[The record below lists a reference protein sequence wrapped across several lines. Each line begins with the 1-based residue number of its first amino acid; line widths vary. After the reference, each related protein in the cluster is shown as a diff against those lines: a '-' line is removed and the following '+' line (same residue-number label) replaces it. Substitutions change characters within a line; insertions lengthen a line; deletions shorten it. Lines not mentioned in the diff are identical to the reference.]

1 MKSSKNDNTVKS
13 RQRRRH
19 PIGRRLLAG
28 LLCVCLS
35 LVPLPMD
42 NFGYSVQAAQEQEI
56 TSFVELPEN
65 VRMRTVSVGT
75 DLEELNLPQTL
86 EAVCSM
92 QETMQT
98 SGEDVEI
105 MREDTGISGVSE
117 STKTPENTKM
127 LEDTKALENMKAPET
142 SEEEIESS
150 EENAETPGGETDQP
164 GEEAASSSE
173 EPFIS
178 EETPVFP
185 EQGTEVERTETFT
198 IDGIAWRSEPEYDK
212 EAEGSYVFAPIIPDS
227 YGLAEGVELPQITI
241 KVVRDGLAEDEE
253 KFDSGRERRNI
264 RNIGKK
270 EILEVQEGEVM
281 PLAEPGCG
289 TISEDTVWSGN
300 VTLTDGELIVEPG
313 VTLTIQGIVT
323 VQGNVTVKGGGTI
336 KRGSGNAYF
345 KVYDGA
351 HLTVGDVSLDGAAL
365 PASYSMIEAVKGNVI
380 LDDGCKIQNC
390 RQTASVTSVEYTDGY
405 GDKRTGN
412 GSGAAIFVQS
422 GTAEFNDITIE
433 NNSLEI
439 GGGGSVFIRNSVLR
453 VNGGVYKNNRTTMS
467 FPYGGGCIYN
477 ALSKLYIYGGKFIGN
492 SSAGAGGCIVN
503 INHPGTETYL
513 YGGEFEGNKSSYSGY
528 AGSGAII
535 YLAYDPARPGL
546 NGEGS
551 VLDLSGNVKFCG
563 DGIQN
568 SGTDGIYLDL
578 SPDKTIA
585 RKVRISDTLRYPVTL
600 YLKASEG
607 YVIAEGTNEYR
618 LLHER
623 DMKKIHFVDVGN
635 SGKAWY
641 AVLDKEKNQVYL
653 SETNPNYGYYVYYLN
668 NGAQGTVVDD
678 NKYQIDDSATVQPAD
693 GLQREGYQF
702 VEWNTK
708 ADGSGTPYQP
718 GEELTIEGDTD
729 LYAIFVKGK
738 VLKADFYS
746 GSAGQKQTR
755 SVELV
760 EGAESGSIAVPELEE
775 MEGWSAL
782 GWSEDAAAYD
792 ELIEPG
798 EEISLT
804 EDKEY
809 YGVYEKKVALTYQA
823 QHADIAPEDDV
834 AKCHAIV
841 HEEVATTPARFEVAP
856 AAVRYGYA
864 FAGWNA
870 EEDLTGRTYRQGE
883 ILETEEDATLY
894 AIFKRPLHAYFHS
907 GSAGQVEEQVVEI
920 PEDATSGTVRTLE
933 LKDSQDMAAGN
944 WQPVG
949 WDLQEDGYGGEIKA
963 GEEVILTDDTDY
975 YGIYKKEVT
984 LSYDA
989 NGGESCPRG
998 ETKECCANVHEEVS
1012 YDEPTFKIAAEL
1024 EREGYTFTGWN
1035 TEKDG
1040 TGEPF
1045 EAGKDY
1051 ELTGDTRLYA
1061 QWEAATVTYQVEHYK
1076 QDLEGD
1082 GYTRVDDDTECIAAR
1097 AGEEVEAKANDYIG
1111 FTENKE
1117 HALRCA
1123 SGIVKADNSLV
1134 LKLYYDRDV
1143 YHVNF
1148 DLNGGTGN
1156 VPNSQDVRYEGVLQS
1171 VAAPKRAGYNFKG
1184 WYLDS
1189 SGSEGKQWDFAR
1201 TVEVNASSRNVTLYA
1216 KWADE
1221 IAPVLGRTTY
1231 GKGHKDL
1238 FGWILHKNRLKVT
1251 VPVTEEGSGV
1261 KQAEY
1266 ILMPEGAE
1274 ERETAYI
1281 GTPGM
1286 VYGTI
1291 GLPLGAVN
1299 AGGNRSTKGRARVT
1313 TRNGKIVAEFTI
1325 SEDFKGTVAMTANDW
1340 AGNISAEKL
1349 LTADGNG
1356 VIVEDN
1362 APDIRFIPDSRGQ
1375 YDNVS
1380 VVGVEVRDN
1389 AGENISGGIANVTC
1403 RVDSGKEVSVPEE
1416 RFQRGIVE
1424 FSKFTVKVSGSGTHI
1439 LRVEAVDNAGNK
1451 SSRKFNVDIRG
1462 KESAPPT
1469 PGTGTEPKTGDSTH
1483 VEVCATVSMIAG
1495 FSYLLLYFRERGM
1508 TEEKKEELVS
1518 RLVRWAKGKS
1528 GIRKMAALALIF
1540 LLLTYYHSIGKTIDG
1555 KWEGACQQ

>member
-1 MKSSKNDNTVKS
+1 MGEREKNQNGKDAVS
-13 RQRRRH
+13 RRH
-19 PIGRRLLAG
+19 PIRQQLVAVFLGICMIVVSIPVSSFG
-28 LLCVCLS
+28 L
-35 LVPLPMD
+35 
-42 NFGYSVQAAQEQEI
+42 NVQAAENLREILSFSELPDEVREQTVRQGRIKQEPEFPTVLKVQCRVVKEEGAAAQPESTESMEGTTEEI
-56 TSFVELPEN
+56 TTAGEKSLQADPAAVFSEE
-65 VRMRTVSVGT
+65 GT
-75 DLEELNLPQTL
+75 AEDGTAASSLNDMETEDETTTESAV
-86 EAVCSM
+86 EAV
-92 QETMQT
+92 E
-98 SGEDVEI
+98 
-105 MREDTGISGVSE
+105 SE
-117 STKTPENTKM
+117 P
-127 LEDTKALENMKAPET
+127 
-142 SEEEIESS
+142 SEE
-150 EENAETPGGETDQP
+150 PGTQTDV
-164 GEEAASSSE
+164 EEAATEEVAIEGVTWNSEIEYDGWTEGVYVFMPILPEGYVLAQGAELPKITVTVEGNKDGISERTPETEPE
-173 EPFIS
+173 EPGQKRLLQNRTKLF
-178 EETPVFP
+178 
-185 EQGTEVERTETFT
+185 VERV
-198 IDGIAWRSEPEYDK
+198 EPE
-212 EAEGSYVFAPIIPDS
+212 E
-227 YGLAEGVELPQITI
+227 LAVERQL
-241 KVVRDGLAEDEE
+241 
-253 KFDSGRERRNI
+253 
-264 RNIGKK
+264 
-270 EILEVQEGEVM
+270 
-281 PLAEPGCG
+281 PGCG

-300 VTLTDGELIVEPG
+300 VTLADGELIVEPG
-313 VTLTIQGIVT
+313 VTLTIQGVVT
-323 VQGNVTVKGGGTI
+323 VQGNVTIKGGGTI

-345 KVYDGA
+345 SVYNGA
-351 HLTVGDVSLDGAAL
+351 HLTVGNVTLDGASL
-365 PASYSMIEAVKGNVI
+365 PSDRPMVEVVKSEAT
-380 LDDGCKIQNC
+380 LDDGCRIMNC
-390 RQTASVTSVEYTDGY
+390 IKASGGPWVDYVN
-405 GDKRTGN
+405 GN
-412 GSGAAIFVQS
+412 GQKTNASGGGPAFYLAGGKAI
-422 GTAEFNDITIE
+422 FNDIIIE
-433 NNSLEI
+433 NNCSNI
-439 GGGGSVFIRNSVLR
+439 AYGGAVWICNSELTINSGTYRNNKAVGGSGSW
-453 VNGGVYKNNRTTMS
+453 
-467 FPYGGGCIYN
+467 GGGCFYN
-477 ALSKLYIYGGKFIGN
+477 VGAKLYIYGGNFIGN
-492 SSAGAGGCIVN
+492 STTARGGCILN
-503 INHPGTETYL
+503 LNDSGTETYL
-513 YGGEFEGNKSSYSGY
+513 YGGCFEGNKCSASGY
-528 AGSGAII
+528 QGSGAVFHC
-535 YLAYDPARPGL
+535 AYDQGRPTI
-546 NGEGS
+546 NGQGAL
-551 VLDLSGNVKFCG
+551 LDISGNVQFVG
-563 DGIQN
+563 DGTEG
-568 SGTDGIYLDL
+568 SGTDGVYLDL
-578 SPDKTIA
+578 SPSGDVA
-585 RKVRISDTLRYPVTL
+585 RKITISDTLRYPVTL

-635 SGKAWY
+635 SGKTWY

-718 GEELTIEGDTD
+718 GEDLTIEGDTD

-746 GSAGQKQTR
+746 GSAGQKQTK
-755 SVELV
+755 SVELA
-760 EGAESGSIAVPELEE
+760 EGAEGGSVTAPELEE

-798 EEISLT
+798 EEIFLT
-804 EDKEY
+804 EDQEY
-809 YGVYEKKVALTYQA
+809 YGVYEKDVTLTYEA
-823 QHADIAPEDDV
+823 EHADIAPQDDV

-841 HEEVATTPARFEVAP
+841 YEEVATTPARFEVAP

-883 ILETEEDATLY
+883 ILETDEDATLY